1 MRASLQANSALP
13 ETRGKDEI
21 LQERKMALGILQN
34 LCEIEV
40 QLIYAHM
47 RIGKRERLAR
57 GADEMV
63 RLMEKIYGRD
73 YGRQGYGH

>member
-1 MRASLQANSALP
+1 
-13 ETRGKDEI
+13 
-21 LQERKMALGILQN
+21 MALGILQN